1 VEPGYIM
8 FLRNDALFA
17 QPFDIKA
24 LKITGEATRL
34 ADNMLIDIQGQASY
48 SASQNGILLYRSA
61 AGQGKRQFIWFD
73 RIGKPI
79 GPAGAPARFST
90 NFDLSSDGKRIAAT
104 ENDDLWVI
112 EWERNV
118 STRLTFDSAY
128 NNNMAWSP
136 DGLQIAFTTTRK
148 GNWDI
153 FEKKLSENE
162 EAKPLLESAG
172 AKWVK
177 DWSKDGRYISYTFGI
192 QEPDL
197 YVLPLFGDKKP
208 FPIVQSPFSQDMPRF
223 SYDGKRLAYDS
234 NESGTWQVYIDAF
247 PASGQK
253 RQISTTGAGGAQP
266 HWRKDGRELYYLA
279 LDGKMMA
286 VDISGDSKPEPGIAR
301 PLFDTELN
309 VDPVNDQYSVTP
321 DGERFLILKPLLETT
336 STPITVV
343 LNWTSLVKK

>member
-1 VEPGYIM
+1 
-8 FLRNDALFA
+8 LFA

-24 LKITGEATRL
+24 LKVTGEATRL
-34 ADNMLIDIQGQASY
+34 ADNMPPDIQGRASY
-48 SASQNGILLYRSA
+48 SAAQTGILLYRSA
-61 AGQGKRQFIWFD
+61 AGQGKSQFTWFD
-73 RIGKPI
+73 RIGKVI
-79 GPAGAPARFST
+79 GPAGEPAKFET
-90 NFDLSSDGKRIAAT
+90 NFDLSPDGKRIAAT
-104 ENDDLWVI
+104 ENHDLRVI

-118 STRLTFDSAY
+118 NTRLTFDSSY

-136 DGLQIAFTTTRK
+136 DGLQIAFSTTRK

-153 FEKKLSENE
+153 FVKKLSGNE

-177 DWSKDGRYISYTFGI
+177 DWSKDGRYISYVFGI

-197 YVLPLFGDKKP
+197 YALPLFGDKKP

-234 NESGTWQVYIDAF
+234 NESGTWHVYIDAF
-247 PASGQK
+247 PAGGQK
-253 RQISTTGAGGAQP
+253 RQISTTGAGGVQP
-266 HWRKDGRELYYLA
+266 HWRQDGRELYYLA

-286 VDISGDSKPEPGIAR
+286 VDISGDSKLEPGIAR

-321 DGERFLILKPLLETT
+321 DGGRFLILKPLSEAA

-343 LNWTSLVKK
+343 LNWTSLLKK